1 MRDRQ
6 ELKGKYIECFLKE
19 EESLE
24 ELHHAISEAGLHCCD
39 HCGYITDELVRF
51 KDYDFTQSNVLKK
64 DYENLSGKIKN
75 FITYLNKEDFKGN
88 KFQ

>member
-6 ELKGKYIECFLKE
+6 ELRGEYIACFLKE
-19 EESLE
+19 EESPE
-24 ELHHAISEAGLHCCD
+24 ELQDEISEAGLHCCD

-64 DYENLSGKIKN
+64 DYEVLCDDCYEYLYSLDFVKQIKN
-75 FITYLNKEDFKGN
+75 N
-88 KFQ
+88 

>member
-6 ELKGKYIECFLKE
+6 ELRGEYIAKFEGDNQ
-19 EESLE
+19 E

-51 KDYDFTQSNVLKK
+51 KDYDFTQEKVLAT
-64 DYENLSGKIKN
+64 DYNTLCDDCYE
-75 FITYLNKEDFKGN
+75 YLYSLGLVSPIKED
-88 KFQ
+88 